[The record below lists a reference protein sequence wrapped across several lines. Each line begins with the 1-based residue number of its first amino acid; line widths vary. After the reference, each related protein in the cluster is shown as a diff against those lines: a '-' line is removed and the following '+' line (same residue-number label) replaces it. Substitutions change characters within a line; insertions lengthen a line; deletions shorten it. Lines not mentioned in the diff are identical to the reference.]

1 MKMGQC
7 DSCMAKGKTR
17 RLEMGGGSGMA
28 LCNACLRKEIA
39 YRKMRNKGL
48 IKTHG
53 SKKKAGKTLFR
64 TKYKM

>member
-1 MKMGQC
+1 
-7 DSCMAKGKTR
+7 
-17 RLEMGGGSGMA
+17 MGGGSGMS